1 MNRKWQR
8 VETVRENGGVS
19 ARKLVLDQTVT
30 VPKQSGINYT

>member
-1 MNRKWQR
+1 MAESRDS
-8 VETVRENGGVS
+8 TGNGGAS